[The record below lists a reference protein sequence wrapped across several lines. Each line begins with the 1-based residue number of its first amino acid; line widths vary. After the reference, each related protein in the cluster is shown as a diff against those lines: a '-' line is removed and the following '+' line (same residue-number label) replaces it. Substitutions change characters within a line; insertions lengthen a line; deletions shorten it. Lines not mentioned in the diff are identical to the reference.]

1 MTTLEGRYFIAI
13 NLSESHR
20 KSLETIQKN
29 LVPTVQGFRWVA
41 SDLLHITLVFCDNQI
56 QDTMN
61 QVASFMASELAKFP
75 SFDIRLSGAGA
86 FPDTITPRILW
97 IGISEGSASV
107 HRLHQI
113 ARTAAI
119 QTGISMS
126 RELASFHPHVTIA
139 RARKEHR
146 SFSVDIHKAEVR
158 CLEECTKFKPKQIC
172 SGECVHTKYSRAATN
187 KMKHDYTNALHYHY
201 VCVLDA
207 LPKGK
212 RRRVVAAQDSVALK
226 THYPYYSGLEA
237 LKQ

>member
-29 LVPTVQGFRWVA
+29 LVTTVQGFRWVA

-61 QVASFMASELAKFP
+61 QVASCMASELAKFP

-146 SFSVDIHKAEVR
+146 SGLGNFLQTEKIAVGGCTRVNSIEIMRSRLTARGPVYEAE
-158 CLEECTKFKPKQIC
+158 T
-172 SGECVHTKYSRAATN
+172 
-187 KMKHDYTNALHYHY
+187 
-201 VCVLDA
+201 VLP
-207 LPKGK
+207 LNN
-212 RRRVVAAQDSVALK
+212 L
-226 THYPYYSGLEA
+226 
-237 LKQ
+237 